1 MTKVERIEEL
11 VNKYNEW
18 DKKDD
23 GSINP
28 LACIARDNKRSI
40 RKRFEKEMHDDE
52 RKRVY
57 ICWWL

>member
-18 DKKDD
+18 NKKDD

-28 LACIARDNKRSI
+28 LACIARDNKRLI
-40 RKRFEKEMHDDE
+40 RKRFEKEMHE
-52 RKRVY
+52 SIEKF
-57 ICWWL
+57 LK